1 MFKNLLELN
10 INSWYIYI
18 YESID
23 IISMLLL
30 HLQNFYISK
39 TKAKINRVTSRNIIT
54 ILFSFFSQKKDKTF
68 SMDI

>member
-18 YESID
+18 YELID
-23 IISMLLL
+23 IISIFID
-30 HLQNFYISK
+30 FYISK

>member
-23 IISMLLL
+23 IISIFID
-30 HLQNFYISK
+30 FYISK

>member
-1 MFKNLLELN
+1 MFKNLSELN

-18 YESID
+18 YELID
-23 IISMLLL
+23 IISIFID
-30 HLQNFYISK
+30 FYIF
-39 TKAKINRVTSRNIIT
+39 KAKINRVTSRNIIT

>member
-18 YESID
+18 YELID
-23 IISMLLL
+23 IISIFID
-30 HLQNFYISK
+30 FYIS
-39 TKAKINRVTSRNIIT
+39 KAKINRVTSRNIIT